1 MTAEKPEYQPEEKD
15 LTNEDVVIQ
24 ILESG
29 DDEELERLREF
40 HNLTPEQIA
49 LFQAFAKLRKE
60 THEQMQQ
67 ELIVRKEKNPIA
79 TEEELNIGAYQ
90 ESIEPQVREAV
101 LSLRRKGYTTYESGF
116 HGFNGQKISFEKD
129 YLVPEELTDKIEIE
143 GVNIEI
149 KPNSISFSCN
159 QYLELG
165 EIKKIWDQIE
175 QNLPELEEPAEPCNL
190 TQAKSFREKQKQ
202 LRK

>member
-15 LTNEDVVIQ
+15 LTNEDIVTQ

-29 DDEELERLREF
+29 SDKELERLREF
-40 HNLTPEQIA
+40 HNLTSERVE
-49 LFQAFAKLRKE
+49 LFRAFARLRKE

-67 ELIVRKEKNPIA
+67 ELDERKEKNPIA
-79 TEEELNIGAYQ
+79 TEEELNMGGYQ
-90 ESIEPQVREAV
+90 ESVEPQVREAV
-101 LSLRRKGYTTYESGF
+101 LSLRRKGYTTFESGF
-116 HGFNGQKISFEKD
+116 HGFNSQKISFEKD
-129 YLVPEELTDKIEIE
+129 HLVPEELIDKLKIE

-159 QYLELG
+159 QYLKLD

-175 QNLPELEEPAEPCNL
+175 QSLPDLEKPAEPCNL
-190 TQAKSFREKQKQ
+190 EQAKSFREKQKE
-202 LRK
+202 